1 MPQPSQDTDGDAGPR
16 RHAAL
21 RRAAAG
27 LVAVAATVV
36 ACTRAGPADV
46 APTAA
51 GPTAATTAAPAGAPT
66 PERFSCPDAP
76 PDAPAGDATTPH
88 LALEP
93 IVTGLVH
100 PSLITAPPGDPRLF
114 VLELDGRIRVVA
126 DGRLLDRPF
135 LDLTDRAKA
144 VGDGGLIGLAF
155 HPRYAHNGRFFV
167 HYDDLQADTVVAE
180 YRVSGDDPNRA
191 DPNSARTL
199 LTVDQPAVI
208 QQGGT
213 LTFGLD
219 GMLYLGLG
227 DGGDKSDGGARA
239 ADPRDLLGSLLRI
252 DVDGPPAAGKAYAIP
267 VDNPHADGM
276 SGAPEVWATG
286 LRNPWRF
293 TFDGSRCQLIV
304 ADVGAKGREEI
315 NVVAADVGGLD
326 FGWPAMEGSRCL
338 RDACDGDRYVLP
350 VAEYVHSSDACAI
363 VGGEVY
369 RGDAIVDLGGTYVFT
384 DYCGGFLRGFRLP
397 PPGEPADVVD
407 FTDQVGRLG
416 YPLSFGRDAA
426 GEVYVAEAGGSVS
439 RIVAAD

>member
-1 MPQPSQDTDGDAGPR
+1 M
-16 RHAAL
+16 
-21 RRAAAG
+21 
-27 LVAVAATVV
+27 
-36 ACTRAGPADV
+36 
-46 APTAA
+46 
-51 GPTAATTAAPAGAPT
+51 
-66 PERFSCPDAP
+66 
-76 PDAPAGDATTPH
+76 
-88 LALEP
+88 
-93 IVTGLVH
+93 TGLVH

-126 DGRLLDRPF
+126 DARLLDRPF

-144 VGDGGLIGLAF
+144 IGDGGLIGLAF

-167 HYDDLQADTVVAE
+167 HYDDVEADTVVAE

-191 DPNSARTL
+191 DPDSGRTL

-227 DGGDKSDGGARA
+227 DGGDKSDGGAPA
-239 ADPRDLLGSLLRI
+239 ADAHDLLGSLLRI

-267 VDNPHADGM
+267 VDNPHADGV

-293 TFDGSRCQLIV
+293 TFDGPRCQLIV

-315 NVVAADVGGLD
+315 NVVAADVARLD
-326 FGWPAMEGSRCL
+326 FGWPAMEGSRCR
-338 RDACDGDRYVLP
+338 RDACDVDRYVLP
-350 VAEYVHSSDACAI
+350 VAEYAHRAGDACAI

-369 RGDAIVDLGGTYVFT
+369 RGDAIVDLRGTYLFS

-397 PPGEPADVVD
+397 PPGQPADVVD

-426 GEVYVAEAGGSVS
+426 GEVYIAEAGGTVS
-439 RIVAAD
+439 RIVAAG